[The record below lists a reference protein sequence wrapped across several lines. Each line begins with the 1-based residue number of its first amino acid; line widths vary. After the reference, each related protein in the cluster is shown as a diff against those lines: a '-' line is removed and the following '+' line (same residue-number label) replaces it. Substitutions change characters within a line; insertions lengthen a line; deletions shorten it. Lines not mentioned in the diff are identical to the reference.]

1 MGNITKKMKVIIS
14 KIDYNKFYTLKEA
27 ASLIKEVSIT
37 KFDGSVDLAVRLG
50 IDAKKTDQIVRG
62 VVSLPYG
69 TGKNIKVLALV
80 TPNKEKEAED
90 AGADFF
96 GLNEFIDKIKSGW
109 TNIDVIITMPSIM
122 AKLGP
127 LGKILGPRGL
137 MPNPKIG
144 TVTLD
149 IGKAIN
155 EVKKGKINFKS
166 DKYGIVHVRIGKVSF
181 EEEKI
186 TKNAL
191 ELIST
196 LIKLK
201 PTSAKGTYIKS
212 IYLSPTMGPG
222 IPIQLKNIN

>member
-1 MGNITKKMKVIIS
+1 MS
-14 KIDYNKFYTLKEA
+14 KIEHNKFYNLEEA
-27 ASLIKEVSIT
+27 SSLIKEVSFT

-80 TPNKEKEAED
+80 TPNKEKEAKD

-96 GLNEFIDKIKSGW
+96 GLDEFINKIKAGW
-109 TNIDVIITMPSIM
+109 TDIDVIITMPSIM
-122 AKLGP
+122 VKLGP

-149 IGKAIN
+149 IGKSVS
-155 EVKKGKINFKS
+155 EVKKGKISFKS
-166 DKYGIVHVRIGKVSF
+166 DKYGIIHARIGKISF
-181 EEEKI
+181 EAKKI
-186 TKNAL
+186 QNNAL

-201 PTSAKGTYIKS
+201 PTSSKGTYIKS
-212 IYLSPTMGPG
+212 IYLSPTMGPS
-222 IPIQLKNIN
+222 IPIQLKNI